1 MVKSIPL
8 FVYGTLKR
16 GDVRAPLLT
25 GQMFLENA
33 ETTPLY
39 RLFNVGTYP
48 AMVEAEPLG
57 MQGLAIQGELW
68 HVDEACLE
76 RLDIEEGIDEA
87 LYERKLIRLTDGQQA
102 WSYLFLHPVDGLADC
117 GDRWVS
123 AS

>member
-1 MVKSIPL
+1 MAKSIPL

-16 GDVRAPLLT
+16 GDVRAPLLA
-25 GQMFLENA
+25 GQMFLKNA

-87 LYERKLIRLTDGQQA
+87 LYERKLIKLADGQQA

-123 AS
+123 AC